1 MRKIKLLLIG
11 LVLSLFSVVANAQ
24 ILLSESFEGTF
35 PPAGWAL
42 VNAGTGN
49 PWTQSTIA
57 AAAKSGTKSMLYSY
71 EVSGTQP
78 ANAWAFSSALNLTVG
93 TNYRISYWY
102 KARAAIYPEKLK
114 VTLGNAQTVAAA
126 TTTLATHD
134 SITTTVYVESVVTYV
149 PTSTGTFYLG
159 FNAFSDADEFDLNV
173 DSVLVQVFSGCSGTP
188 TAGTATGPADAC
200 NNSNVTINLAGTTN
214 ASGIS
219 RQWQSS
225 PLGANT
231 FTNIAG
237 ATSASLITFQSAP
250 RDYRCV
256 VTCANGGASATSNT
270 VSVAQKTTGCPPAND
285 EACGAIALTVG
296 GPQDCG
302 NSTTATS
309 VNDPAFGGG
318 CSTPNNTLWYKYTPA
333 ASGKVSIVFNPPT
346 GAAGTV
352 DTLRG
357 WAGIFVSGTACPSLI
372 LADSTLNN
380 TGVACQGFNAAGRTA
395 DTITVNV
402 TAGKTYYIML
412 DGVSNDI
419 GAYCI
424 KLITP
429 PVPPASCAT
438 NISPAN
444 NATGVTSVT
453 TGVAL
458 TWGAVTGASG
468 YDIYFGT
475 VNPPTTNL
483 GTLNG
488 ATTVTITGLAYNT
501 KYYWYVVPRNAGGT
515 ATGCVS
521 STTAFTTELAPANCI
536 PTYSNT
542 AGGCNSGDAI
552 TNFKLNGES
561 GGINIDQ
568 TSACGTSSY
577 QDHTSGGGF
586 PFLVP
591 GTSYSG
597 SATMEYTGDYITI
610 WIDYNDDGFY
620 TDNERV
626 INNLRAAGSGI
637 ATPFTIYI
645 SATATAGSHRLRI
658 RSVDY
663 GTTTVPTAVTDPCA
677 TYVYGETEDYTI
689 LIVAGP
695 AAAYTVSDGT
705 ANACLN
711 GGKITIDPA
720 SNNNN
725 VFVPI
730 LDATGKIIASV
741 NANGTNLGTVS
752 IGEYINTGAVR
763 VSANSI
769 KYLNR
774 NIVITPQRQP
784 VDVPV
789 TVRLYLK
796 AAELAALVAA
806 DATVT
811 GVGSLNVTKTV
822 QTCAAVAGAGTLFSQ
837 TGNGT
842 LGADS
847 YVQISIPSFSSF
859 YLHGGTVALPV
870 NYADLK
876 GVRNGNKVDLTW
888 ITQSETNNRSFEIQR
903 SADAR
908 SFTAMGAVNTKAVGG
923 YSVSPISYSFT
934 DVLPLVVTNYYRL
947 KQTDIDGKI
956 TYSNTVLVKGIK
968 PTVFSLNTIFP
979 NPATERV
986 TAALQS
992 PFADNITLVVSDI
1005 TGKIIK
1011 RQVANMAV
1019 GDNLVTVDVASL
1031 PSGSYLLKAVC
1042 NNGCETAVR
1051 KFTKQ

>member
-1 MRKIKLLLIG
+1 MC
-11 LVLSLFSVVANAQ
+11 SVVANAQ

-35 PPAGWAL
+35 PPTGWAL

-49 PWTQSTIA
+49 PWTQSTLA
-57 AAAKSGTKSMLYSY
+57 TAAKSGVRSMLYTY
-71 EVSGTQP
+71 EATGVHP
-78 ANAWAFSSALNLTVG
+78 ANAWAFTSALNLTMG

-102 KARAAIYPEKLK
+102 KARSASFPEKLK
-114 VTLGNAQTVAAA
+114 VTIGTAQTVAAA

-134 SITTTVYVESVVTYV
+134 PITSTVYAESVITYM
-149 PTSTGTFYLG
+149 PPSTGTYYLG
-159 FNAFSDADEFDLNV
+159 FHAFSGPDEFDLNV
-173 DSVLVQVFSGCSGTP
+173 DSVVVQQFAGCTGTP
-188 TAGTATGPADAC
+188 TPGTAAGPAEAC
-200 NNSNVTINLAGTTN
+200 NNSNVTLTLTGTTS
-214 ASGIS
+214 AAGIS
-219 RQWQSS
+219 FQWQSS

-231 FTNIAG
+231 FTNISG
-237 ATSASLITFQSAP
+237 ATSAGLTIFQTAP
-250 RDYRCV
+250 TDYKCI
-256 VTCANGGASATSNT
+256 VTCSNGGASAPSNT

-285 EACGAIALTVG
+285 EACGAVALTLN

-302 NSTTATS
+302 NSATATS
-309 VNDPAFGGG
+309 VGDPAFGGG

-333 ASGKVSIVFNPPT
+333 ATGRVSIVFNPPA

-357 WAGIFVSGTACPSLI
+357 WAGIFVSSTACPSLT

-380 TGVACQGFNAAGRTA
+380 TGVACQGFGASGRIA
-395 DTITVNV
+395 DTISANV

-412 DGVSNDI
+412 DGNAGDV
-419 GAYCI
+419 GLYCI
-424 KLITP
+424 KLISP
-429 PVPPASCAT
+429 PAPPASCAT
-438 NISPAN
+438 NITPAN

-453 TGVAL
+453 MGVAL
-458 TWGAVTGASG
+458 TWSAVAGAAG

-488 ATTVTITGLAYNT
+488 ATTVTITGTAYNT

-521 STTAFTTELAPANCI
+521 STTAFTTELAPANCV
-536 PTYSNT
+536 PVYST
-542 AGGCNSGDAI
+542 GCSLGDAF
-552 TNFKLNGES
+552 TNFKVIGET
-561 GGINIDQ
+561 GGVNIDQ
-568 TSACGTSSY
+568 TSTCGTGGY
-577 QDHTSGGGF
+577 QDHTAGGGF

-591 GTSYSG
+591 GTSYPG
-597 SATMEYTGDYITI
+597 SATMEYTGDYMTI
-610 WIDYNDDGFY
+610 WIDYNDDGYY

-637 ATPFTIYI
+637 ATPFTMYI
-645 SATATAGSHRLRI
+645 PSTATAGSHKMRI

-663 GTTTVPTAVTDPCA
+663 GTVTAPTVPTDPCA
-677 TYVYGETEDYTI
+677 SYVYGETEDYTV

-705 ANACLN
+705 ANACLT

-741 NANGTNLGTVS
+741 NANGTNLGTVN
-752 IGEYINTGAVR
+752 IGEYINSGAVR
-763 VSANSI
+763 ISANSI
-769 KYLNR
+769 KYLDR
-774 NIVITPQRQP
+774 NIIITPQRQP

-796 AAELAALVAA
+796 ATELAALVAA
-806 DATVT
+806 DPTVT
-811 GVGSLNVTKTV
+811 GVGSLNVTKTA
-822 QTCAAVAGAGTLFSQ
+822 QACNAVAGAGTLFSQ
-837 TGNGT
+837 TGNGL
-842 LGADS
+842 LGTDS

-876 GVRNGNKVDLTW
+876 GIRNGNKVELTW
-888 ITQSETNNRSFEIQR
+888 VTQSETNNRSFEIQR
-903 SADAR
+903 SADGR
-908 SFTAMGAVNTKAVGG
+908 SFTAMGAVNSKAVGG
-923 YSVSPISYSFT
+923 NSVSPISYNFT

-947 KQTDIDGKI
+947 KQTDIDGKVS
-956 TYSNTVLVKGIK
+956 YSNTVLVKGLK
-968 PTVFSLNTIFP
+968 PTLFSLNTIFP

-986 TAALQS
+986 MAALQS
-992 PFADNITLVVSDI
+992 PFADNITLMVTDI

-1011 RQVANMAV
+1011 RQVANMV
-1019 GDNLVTVDVASL
+1019 IGDNLVTVDVAAL

-1042 NNGCETAVR
+1042 KNGCETAVR